1 LVFIRL
7 FFAVEL
13 ILRKGGTKYEEKE
26 WGNWRGDEKES
37 QLTVLYFFSFK
48 KWKDWQLDSVL
59 KVVEGFGK
67 CSRGVSECQKPQ
79 GKVKCRIV
87 NTSHQCSVSL
97 FVEMKMCCGQWTKF
111 DTAFTVTPISANQE
125 KPESNKKATILFLIS
140 RQKGKSRA
148 EKAVNFAT
156 LAHERSCIKIRL

>member
-48 KWKDWQLDSVL
+48 K
-59 KVVEGFGK
+59 
-67 CSRGVSECQKPQ
+67 
-79 GKVKCRIV
+79 
-87 NTSHQCSVSL
+87 
-97 FVEMKMCCGQWTKF
+97 
-111 DTAFTVTPISANQE
+111 
-125 KPESNKKATILFLIS
+125 
-140 RQKGKSRA
+140 
-148 EKAVNFAT
+148 
-156 LAHERSCIKIRL
+156 

>member
-87 NTSHQCSVSL
+87 KYFTPMFCLPVCGNEDVLWTVDKIWHSFYGDTNLSHPREARKQ
-97 FVEMKMCCGQWTKF
+97 
-111 DTAFTVTPISANQE
+111 
-125 KPESNKKATILFLIS
+125 
-140 RQKGKSRA
+140 QKGNNSVFDFQAKRKKSSR
-148 EKAVNFAT
+148 KSSQFRHTGPWTV
-156 LAHERSCIKIRL
+156 LH